1 MYAIYATGA
10 SAKETANIG
19 AIPTKDLHTFTLD
32 SGTSRCFFRDCTT
45 VTPLTAPVRV
55 TLADPSS
62 NPVVGCGS
70 IVLPR
75 PTAPSGS
82 LTIFHLPLFATNL
95 SLSPLPLSLALPYTP
110 CVEGRQRAAPHS
122 SFPLTAAPLQTV
134 HMDVW
139 VLLALVHDPTTGKL
153 SPRTIRCVFLG
164 FPTDAL
170 PKQFYNH
177 ATRRV
182 MSSRDVT
189 CDELVCYYCL
199 FPHRNSSVP
208 PRPSSLFQGGD
219 PAVDD
224 TVPSRR
230 SPRSETPPGPR
241 SSSPPLQPVAVDSG
255 AVGGGDSG
263 GAGLAGAGPGGG
275 DSGFAGSGGAGSGGA
290 DSRGADLEGAVSG
303 GTERSTGGGV
313 KGTNAGGSVGALPPL
328 PQRPLLWELL

>member
-1 MYAIYATGA
+1 MAY
-10 SAKETANIG
+10 
-19 AIPTKDLHTFTLD
+19 TK
-32 SGTSRCFFRDCTT
+32 RN
-45 VTPLTAPVRV
+45 V
-55 TLADPSS
+55 TLHKVSASGQVAVSCLCRLLTHQSLLWHHRLGHPSLQCLCCKHS
-62 NPVVGCGS
+62 CLLV
-70 IVLPR
+70 
-75 PTAPSGS
+75 SGLS
-82 LTIFHLPLFATNL
+82 Q

-134 HMDVW
+134 HMDVWPISGPRTSPTLLWTGEVCDALAFQVW